1 MEKILREYYGKLIQV
16 DIHFS
21 DTFLNYLKIPTAIYL
36 SFTLIKIAFYGIP
49 R

>member
-1 MEKILREYYGKLIQV
+1 MEKILSEYYEKLIQV
-16 DIHFS
+16 DVHYS
-21 DTFLNYLKIPTAIYL
+21 DTFLNYLKIPMAICL